1 MTNKNGRSF
10 RHSPHQAAPAV
21 CWVRV
26 RVGGAM
32 EAVIRHARS
41 QLDDDDDD
49 DDDDDTCTGARCPY

>member
-1 MTNKNGRSF
+1 
-10 RHSPHQAAPAV
+10 
-21 CWVRV
+21 
-26 RVGGAM
+26 M